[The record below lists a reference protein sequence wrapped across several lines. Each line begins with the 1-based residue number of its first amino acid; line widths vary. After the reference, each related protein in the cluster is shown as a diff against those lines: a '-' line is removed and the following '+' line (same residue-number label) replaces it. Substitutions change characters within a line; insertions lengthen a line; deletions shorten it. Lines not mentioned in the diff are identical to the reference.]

1 MPHPHLLVIELNEA
15 SEHFIRKFSS
25 KGTLPWFARF
35 LDEGAL
41 VRTSIP
47 GIDPTQERYH
57 RLISPWII
65 WPTVY
70 TGLMP
75 EEHGIVGYGQDIS
88 HLVGKWVW
96 DVCNEQ
102 SVSHGVFGSL
112 MSFPPRG
119 DADFYL
125 PEALSD
131 TADCKPQDMRAL
143 QELFLLAAHNYSGNF
158 LNMAATASNRLLRSM
173 AGGTRF
179 GTALRTLAQPLR
191 EQVQGPR
198 VGPERAML
206 HSYLSFDN
214 YHSLFLKYRPAFS
227 TLNLNHI
234 AYMQHRF
241 WRASEP
247 AAFKAQLSAT
257 DERFFKS
264 VEARDAEERKY
275 SHWIER
281 GFRWMD
287 RMLGQL
293 ADSVP
298 DGTVIMVVTGL
309 GQRAYDPVSEIH
321 NPVVRLV
328 EPEILFEKM
337 GLSQFQVFHQMN
349 PDVTVNFESE
359 AAATDAGTRI
369 GELHIEGDDPLFHI
383 DRRGHQLFLELN
395 VPPVL
400 QKEPDSLI
408 QYRRDNA
415 FHVRASEHIWQSA
428 NNEQSTA
435 HHEDTGLILAWQKG
449 GRLSAA
455 AETVPIT
462 DAAPAMLQ
470 VLGLDPQSW
479 HKPSVDRLLVAG

>member
-1 MPHPHLLVIELNEA
+1 MRHPHLVIIELNEA
-15 SEHFIRKFSS
+15 SEHFIRKFGAAGS
-25 KGTLPWFARF
+25 LPWFSRF
-35 LDEGAL
+35 MDEGVL
-41 VRTSIP
+41 VRTTIP
-47 GIDPTQERYH
+47 GIDDATGRYH

-75 EEHGIVGYGQDIS
+75 DEHEIVGYGQDIS

-96 DVCNEQ
+96 DVFNEH
-102 SVSHGVFGSL
+102 SLSHGIFGTL

-119 DADFYL
+119 EASFYL

-131 TADCKPQDMRAL
+131 TADCTPEKMRAL
-143 QELFLLAAHNYSGNF
+143 QELFLLAAHNYSGSF
-158 LNMAATASNRLLRSM
+158 LSMAATATARLVRSM
-173 AGGTRF
+173 ASGTSA
-179 GTALRTLAQPLR
+179 GTALRTLIQPLR
-191 EQVQGPR
+191 EQLQGPR

-214 YHSLFLKYRPAFS
+214 YLSLFQKFQPAFS

-241 WRASEP
+241 WRSSEP
-247 AAFKAQLSAT
+247 ERFTAKLSTT

-264 VEARDAEERKY
+264 VAARDAEERKY

-281 GFRWMD
+281 GFKWTD
-287 RMLGQL
+287 QALGQL
-293 ADSVP
+293 ADNVP

-309 GQRAYDPVSEIH
+309 GQRPYDPVTEIH

-328 EPEILFEKM
+328 DPDVLLQKM
-337 GLSQFQVFHQMN
+337 GLSNFQVFHQMN
-349 PDVTVNFESE
+349 PDVTVNFETEGAAVE
-359 AAATDAGTRI
+359 AETKI
-369 GELHIEGDDPLFHI
+369 GDLHVEVSDPLFHV

-400 QKEPDSLI
+400 QREPDRSI
-408 QYRRDNA
+408 QSRLDNA
-415 FHVRASEHIWQSA
+415 FHVRASDHIWQSS

-435 HHEDTGLILAWQKG
+435 HHEDQGLILAWQKG
-449 GRLSAA
+449 GALAAA
-455 AETVPIT
+455 AESVPIT
-462 DAAPAMLQ
+462 DLAPAMLQ
-470 VLGLDPQSW
+470 LLGVDPQVW
-479 HKPSVDRLLVAG
+479 HRPTVDHLLVT